1 MKEALSITITPQGI
15 ITAASVITALGL
27 LLGKVFKARDWVIR
41 QDKKDESNAKK
52 IDELA
57 KHHDEDMKV
66 VNQELRL
73 VVKGTLACLQG
84 LQQQGCNGPVSLSI
98 EEIGSY
104 LNDKAHN

>member
-1 MKEALSITITPQGI
+1 MREAISITITPQGI
-15 ITAASVITALGL
+15 VTAASVVTALAL

-41 QDKKDESNAKK
+41 QDKKDESNANK
-52 IDELA
+52 IENLA
-57 KHHDEDMKV
+57 KHHDEDMKL

-84 LQQQGCNGPVSLSI
+84 LQQQGCNGPVTASI
-98 EEIGSY
+98 DEIGSY